1 MDKRKQI
8 QIVSLMSA
16 ALVLSGVVL
25 DRISDNREKNRIYED
40 IVIEDTIKD
49 EPEEEPIRYQFH
61 YYNDT
66 VDVESE
72 ISKLG
77 ITNNDSNPYNVYKFI
92 RFVDYDSREKYAIV
106 NGYVDYEFDDEN
118 NVLNTI
124 YTYVDIFTGKVMF
137 TTSDYKEIKEYNSDV
152 VWYLMEYGDLLGLR
166 ESVIS
171 KGLDE
176 EYARSVMGDDVK
188 NKSLTASDVARY
200 YVLLVNSA
208 NRIESTYTMSIG

>member
-1 MDKRKQI
+1 
-8 QIVSLMSA
+8 
-16 ALVLSGVVL
+16 
-25 DRISDNREKNRIYED
+25 
-40 IVIEDTIKD
+40 
-49 EPEEEPIRYQFH
+49 
-61 YYNDT
+61 
-66 VDVESE
+66 
-72 ISKLG
+72 
-77 ITNNDSNPYNVYKFI
+77 
-92 RFVDYDSREKYAIV
+92 
-106 NGYVDYEFDDEN
+106 
-118 NVLNTI
+118 
-124 YTYVDIFTGKVMF
+124 MF
-137 TTSDYKEIKEYNSDV
+137 TTSDYREIKEYNSDV